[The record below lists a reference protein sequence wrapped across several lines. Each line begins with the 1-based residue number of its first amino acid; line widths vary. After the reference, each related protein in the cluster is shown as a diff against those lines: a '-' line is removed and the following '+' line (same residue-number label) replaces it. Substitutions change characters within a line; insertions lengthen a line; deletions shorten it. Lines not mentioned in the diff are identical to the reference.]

1 MTHGPESPAHAV
13 QQRALAAG
21 LMLVVL
27 WGASFTIQKIAYN
40 GLGPGGF
47 VFGRALLMAVCA
59 LGLLALRGRFRWPQ
73 LSRPEWRNLLTLT
86 AVGPVAHILMVTY
99 GIHWSTPFSSS
110 LILACGPVFTLLLM
124 RFGHGT
130 RLHRQQVLGVALAL
144 AGVLVFMGDKLLG
157 ADWRAG
163 GGDLLLLVAAAL
175 FSAYTVGIAPLIVRH
190 GGVDVTCWTMVLAC
204 PALMLATAVPAWHAP
219 FATAGATTW
228 VAFFWAVLVS
238 AFMGWMLWGWIN
250 AVRGVA
256 RTAPLMYLIP
266 PVAGLVAW
274 LTVGETFGVQKIIGA
289 ALALAG
295 VAWAQWA
302 PRR

>member
-1 MTHGPESPAHAV
+1 V
-13 QQRALAAG
+13 
-21 LMLVVL
+21 
-27 WGASFTIQKIAYN
+27 
-40 GLGPGGF
+40 
-47 VFGRALLMAVCA
+47 
-59 LGLLALRGRFRWPQ
+59 
-73 LSRPEWRNLLTLT
+73 LT

-219 FATAGATTW
+219 FATAHHHLGGLLLGGAG
-228 VAFFWAVLVS
+228 VGLHGLDAVGLDQCRARRGPHRAADVPDP
-238 AFMGWMLWGWIN
+238 AGG
-250 AVRGVA
+250 RTGGVA
-256 RTAPLMYLIP
+256 D
-266 PVAGLVAW
+266 G
-274 LTVGETFGVQKIIGA
+274 G
-289 ALALAG
+289 
-295 VAWAQWA
+295 
-302 PRR
+302 